1 MTHLTGAR
9 SLFQAWLYDEGIAS
23 GGREP
28 VLLNRQQSFLVGAMV
43 YLECLA
49 SFIFDQPAGS
59 LKYLRKFSTL
69 AKGQRVYPNPW
80 TGVSTPLFVH
90 LAETASLMRCRRIKL
105 AWNPTRPR
113 PRSQTEFCETVASSA
128 KNLYEKVLR
137 HTPPSYADID
147 DTKDTN
153 TPVKHLINI
162 DVIYRLVILMEL
174 VQAFPRL
181 TVGSDCETN
190 DLGEINNENRTNV
203 LDCAVAIL
211 TVVSHIPE
219 TSGANI
225 MLSIPLIAAGSA
237 LQVPHP
243 SARSPKSPSNSASRA
258 SLRGSISA
266 VMHDQYMIGKWREQ
280 TQSRL
285 ERTYRRVGV
294 APLRWASHLVQQVWR
309 RVDMVPLD
317 EDHETQ
323 HPVHWMEIMI
333 DEKLETL
340 FG

>member
-1 MTHLTGAR
+1 
-9 SLFQAWLYDEGIAS
+9 
-23 GGREP
+23 
-28 VLLNRQQSFLVGAMV
+28 MV

-49 SFIFDQPAGS
+49 SFIFDQPVDS
-59 LKYLRKFSTL
+59 LQYLRRFSIL
-69 AKGQRVYPNPW
+69 AKGQRVYLNPW

-90 LAETASLMRCRRIKL
+90 LAETAVLMRCKRTNV
-105 AWNPTRPR
+105 AWNPTRPK
-113 PRSQTEFCETVASSA
+113 PRLHTEFCENAAISA

-137 HTPPSYADID
+137 HTPPAIPTID

-153 TPVKHLINI
+153 TPVDHLVSMDI
-162 DVIYRLVILMEL
+162 IYRLVILMEL

-190 DLGEINNENRTNV
+190 DLSEINSENQINV

-219 TSGANI
+219 ASGANI

-237 LQVPHP
+237 LQPP
-243 SARSPKSPSNSASRA
+243 RPPTKSPKSPQTAPSPPGLRA
-258 SLRGSISA
+258 SISA
-266 VMHDQYMIGKWREQ
+266 VMHDQYMLAKWREQ

-294 APLRWASHLVQQVWR
+294 APLRWASHLVQEVWR
-309 RVDMVPLD
+309 RVDMAWLNENYDAWPA
-317 EDHETQ
+317 
-323 HPVHWMEIMI
+323 VHWMEIMI